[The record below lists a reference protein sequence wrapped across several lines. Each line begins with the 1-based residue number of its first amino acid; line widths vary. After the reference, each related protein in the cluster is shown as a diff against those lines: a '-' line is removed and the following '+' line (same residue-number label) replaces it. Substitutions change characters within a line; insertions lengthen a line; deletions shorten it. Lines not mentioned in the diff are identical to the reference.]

1 MGLSSGR
8 DCYVMRDV
16 FLEPTQY
23 EYPQEEPRSIQSSSP
38 DYTIDYAALD
48 YNQEESKMDDYDA
61 FDYVNGDFDKVVKGS
76 NNNKDTSKTFPP
88 KDKGI
93 IYSSPSLVLPQ
104 PRCFASS
111 DIAKLC
117 TTLSVRPTLAFIF
130 LFELMNR
137 D

>member
-1 MGLSSGR
+1 MWN
-8 DCYVMRDV
+8 V

-76 NNNKDTSKTFPP
+76 NNNKDTSQTFPA
-88 KDKGI
+88 KHKGI
-93 IYSSPSLVLPQ
+93 IYSYPSLDIRVTWLTLCVLQVLTVPSQ
-104 PRCFASS
+104 
-111 DIAKLC
+111 L
-117 TTLSVRPTLAFIF
+117 L
-130 LFELMNR
+130 NR
-137 D
+137 IE

>member
-1 MGLSSGR
+1 MWN
-8 DCYVMRDV
+8 V
-16 FLEPTQY
+16 FPEPTQY

-88 KDKGI
+88 KHKGI
-93 IYSSPSLVLPQ
+93 IYSYPSLDIRVTWLTLCVLQVLTVP
-104 PRCFASS
+104 S
-111 DIAKLC
+111 
-117 TTLSVRPTLAFIF
+117 
-130 LFELMNR
+130 
-137 D
+137 

>member
-1 MGLSSGR
+1 MWN
-8 DCYVMRDV
+8 V

-88 KDKGI
+88 KHKGI
-93 IYSSPSLVLPQ
+93 IYSYPSLALPHTSHHLLELT
-104 PRCFASS
+104 FL
-111 DIAKLC
+111 I
-117 TTLSVRPTLAFIF
+117 LSWRILTRTALSAIH
-130 LFELMNR
+130 
-137 D
+137 